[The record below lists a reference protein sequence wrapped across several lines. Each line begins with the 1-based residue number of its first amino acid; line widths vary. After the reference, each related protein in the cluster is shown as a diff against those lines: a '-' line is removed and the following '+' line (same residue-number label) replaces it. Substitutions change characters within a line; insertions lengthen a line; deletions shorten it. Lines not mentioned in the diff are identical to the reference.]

1 MQCKPFFSIFN
12 HYSSIF
18 GNSYVFWNTVK
29 AAKFKLVTRF
39 RPTPPR
45 LYLYLGRLLR
55 VGVFPLLLYCTAEL
69 CRAEFCKAELT
80 MASLV
85 SYSPLLASS
94 FTTFS
99 FISRSRPSAP
109 RSRTTRLPYSCPVHK
124 YIITV
129 LLSCT

>member
-1 MQCKPFFSIFN
+1 MSHLLISMCIVTPCKSRKPAS
-12 HYSSIF
+12 
-18 GNSYVFWNTVK
+18 
-29 AAKFKLVTRF
+29 RF
-39 RPTPPR
+39 RPSPPPPTGCF
-45 LYLYLGRLLR
+45 YLYLGRLTR
-55 VGVFPLLLYCTAEL
+55 VGVFPLLLYCAAEL

-109 RSRTTRLPYSCPVHK
+109 RSRTTRLPYSCPMHN
-124 YIITV
+124 YIIIV
-129 LLSCT
+129 LLSCTLLHFYPTFVL